1 MTELA
6 LRHATYEDLLKVP
19 ENLVAESIDGE
30 LYTSPRPASRHAR
43 AASKLLGQLSM
54 RFDDGEGGPGGW
66 WIVVEPELHLGHQVL
81 VPDIAGWRRENMPV
95 YPDSAYFDVAPN
107 WVCEVLSPSTARID
121 RMKKLPL
128 YAEHGVQHVWIVNP
142 LDQMIEVYR
151 LENGRW
157 IVAGNYGGDGVVRIE
172 PFEAVELAL
181 SGLWIEPAAK

>member
-1 MTELA
+1 
-6 LRHATYEDLLKVP
+6 
-19 ENLVAESIDGE
+19 
-30 LYTSPRPASRHAR
+30 
-43 AASKLLGQLSM
+43 
-54 RFDDGEGGPGGW
+54 
-66 WIVVEPELHLGHQVL
+66 
-81 VPDIAGWRRENMPV
+81 
-95 YPDSAYFDVAPN
+95 
-107 WVCEVLSPSTARID
+107 
-121 RMKKLPL
+121 MKKLPL